1 MARRSKGFWS
11 MSLVMAAVGA
21 VACAPEDGATS
32 VQRSQG
38 ALAPGDRGDLDIL
51 FMIDNSSSMTPLQMK
66 MLTQDPSFMTVLA
79 GFPNGL
85 PNIHVAVVSSDMG
98 APGDSSSSIGCTTT
112 GDNGVFQS
120 TPRGTCASTTLT
132 AGSKFISNVGGQ
144 ANYTG
149 SLPDVFSCIAQL
161 GSSGCGFEH
170 QLAAVA
176 RALGADGAA
185 PPPEN
190 AGFLRPNAELA
201 IVMLT
206 NEDDCSAKANTTLF
220 SLNGGTQSITNPL
233 GPIANY
239 RCNQF
244 GHLCKNPLSATPNAL
259 ISPPLNAPANGT
271 TPPSLTLTDCESNDT
286 GMLASVADLVAGIKG
301 LKAHPDDQIVVG
313 AISPPKTPY
322 TAVWLPPSAP
332 PPGTSGE
339 LWPQIQHSCGAAGD
353 SNVNPAA
360 TQHTTDGSFG
370 DPGVRI
376 SQWVQ
381 GFGANGVVA
390 SICDA
395 DYGIAFQAIA
405 DKIQAHLQPSA
416 GTGAGGAGGAAATGT
431 AGISGGVGGAGGH
444 GGVGI
449 AGASGSAGQSGGVA
463 GSSGTAG
470 ISGTTGVAG
479 IGGTGTA
486 GNTGT
491 AGSTSSGV
499 AGNSG
504 STGTAGNL
512 GGAGRGAGG
521 GSTGIAG
528 NSGGTGNGGNTA
540 GGGANGNTGGAGG
553 AGTGHTGGAGGSTTA
568 TGAGGAS
575 AGASGTG
582 VGGQA
587 GSGTGIAGSAGGG
600 AGGRAGTAGHAGAA
614 GGTGGPSNA
623 SSDGCSC
630 ETAGSPASGWNLTLL
645 LGALGLVVSRRSS
658 RRSNGRR

>member
-1 MARRSKGFWS
+1 MARRSKGF
-11 MSLVMAAVGA
+11 SLVSLAMAAAGA
-21 VACAPEDGATS
+21 VACAPEDGAPS

-51 FMIDNSSSMTPLQMK
+51 FMVDNSSSMTPLQMK

-98 APGDSSSSIGCTTT
+98 APGDSASSIGCSPA
-112 GDNGVFQS
+112 GDNGVFRS
-120 TPRGTCASTTLT
+120 TPRGTCTNTTLT
-132 AGSKFISNVGGQ
+132 SGSTFISNVGGQ

-149 SLPDVFSCIAQL
+149 NLPDVFSCIAQL
-161 GSSGCGFEH
+161 GSTGCGFEH

-206 NEDDCSAKANTTLF
+206 NEDDCSAKPNSTLF
-220 SLNGGTQSITNPL
+220 SLNGGMQSITNPL

-259 ISPPLNAPANGT
+259 ISPPLNPPASST
-271 TPPSLTLTDCESNDT
+271 TPPSMTLTDCESNDT
-286 GMLASVADLVAGIKG
+286 STGMLTSVADLIAGIRA
-301 LKAHPDDQIVVG
+301 LKARPDDQIVVG

-322 TAVWLPPSAP
+322 TAIWVPASAP

-353 SNVNPAA
+353 TNVNPAA

-376 SQWVQ
+376 AQWVQ

-405 DKIQAHLQPSA
+405 DKIQAHLQPSTS
-416 GTGAGGAGGAAATGT
+416 TGAGGAGGAAASGAAGT
-431 AGISGGVGGAGGH
+431 NGGVAGAGGH
-444 GGVGI
+444 AGSMGV

-470 ISGTTGVAG
+470 MSGATGVAG
-479 IGGTGTA
+479 TSG
-486 GNTGT
+486 TGT
-491 AGSTSSGV
+491 AGSTGSAGHAGA

-504 STGTAGNL
+504 STGTAGNS
-512 GGAGRGAGG
+512 GAAGQGAGG
-521 GSTGIAG
+521 GSTGTAG
-528 NSGGTGNGGNTA
+528 NSGATGGGGNTA
-540 GGGANGNTGGAGG
+540 GGGANGSTGGSAG
-553 AGTGHTGGAGGSTTA
+553 AGTGHTGGAGGTTTA

-582 VGGQA
+582 AGGQA
-587 GSGTGIAGSAGGG
+587 GSTVAT
-600 AGGRAGTAGHAGAA
+600 GTAGHVGTGGHAGAT

-630 ETAGSPASGWNLTLL
+630 ETAGSPAGGWNLTLL
-645 LGALGLVVSRRSS
+645 VGALGLVISRRSS
-658 RRSNGRR
+658 RRSSRRA

>member
-1 MARRSKGFWS
+1 MTRWSKGF
-11 MSLVMAAVGA
+11 SLVSLA
-21 VACAPEDGATS
+21 VAAASAAGCAPEDGAPT
-32 VQRSQG
+32 VERTQG

-51 FMIDNSSSMTPLQMK
+51 FMIDNSSSMTSLQMK

-98 APGDSSSSIGCTTT
+98 APGDSSSSIGCSAT

-120 TPRGTCASTTLT
+120 TPRGTCTNTTLT
-132 AGSKFISNVGGQ
+132 AGSTFISNVGGQ
-144 ANYTG
+144 ANYTA

-161 GSSGCGFEH
+161 GSGGCGFEH
-170 QLAAVA
+170 QLAAIA
-176 RALGADGAA
+176 RALGADGHA

-220 SLNGGTQSITNPL
+220 GLNGGMQSITNPL

-244 GHLCKNPLSATPNAL
+244 GHLCKNPLSATPDAL
-259 ISPPLNAPANGT
+259 ISPPLNPPASGT

-286 GMLASVADLVAGIKG
+286 STGMLLSVADLIAGIKG

-322 TAVWLPPSAP
+322 TAIWVPPASP

-339 LWPQIQHSCGAAGD
+339 LWPQIEHSCGALGGD
-353 SNVNPAA
+353 DVNPAA

-376 SQWVQ
+376 AQWVQ

-395 DYGIAFQAIA
+395 DYGIAFRAIA

-416 GTGAGGAGGAAATGT
+416 GTGAGGAGGAASSGT
-431 AGISGGVGGAGGH
+431 AGTN
-444 GGVGI
+444 
-449 AGASGSAGQSGGVA
+449 GGVA
-463 GSSGTAG
+463 GSSG
-470 ISGTTGVAG
+470 GVAG
-479 IGGTGTA
+479 
-486 GNTGT
+486 
-491 AGSTSSGV
+491 
-499 AGNSG
+499 
-504 STGTAGNL
+504 
-512 GGAGRGAGG
+512 AGG
-521 GSTGIAG
+521 
-528 NSGGTGNGGNTA
+528 
-540 GGGANGNTGGAGG
+540 
-553 AGTGHTGGAGGSTTA
+553 
-568 TGAGGAS
+568 
-575 AGASGTG
+575 
-582 VGGQA
+582 
-587 GSGTGIAGSAGGG
+587 
-600 AGGRAGTAGHAGAA
+600 
-614 GGTGGPSNA
+614 
-623 SSDGCSC
+623 
-630 ETAGSPASGWNLTLL
+630 
-645 LGALGLVVSRRSS
+645 
-658 RRSNGRR
+658 